1 MISIL
6 LGAVALVL
14 LLFLLYGF
22 TGSDP
27 KLLAKLMR
35 YGAVGALAAAAL
47 FFAYLDRVGMAMLF
61 GSMAYGMFTGGRVW
75 PGGWPFWHVP
85 GGGGGRSAGGQTTT
99 VRTEWLEVELDH
111 DTGAMRGRVLKGAH
125 TGTTLDRMPAD
136 AVIAL
141 YREASATDPESGR
154 LLEAYLDRTV
164 GADWRS
170 RASSGNSGSSQ
181 SRSRSDSGMSREEA
195 YRVLGLAPGAGEEEI
210 RAAHRKLILQIH
222 PDRGGTSYLAAK
234 INEAK
239 DVLLGN

>member
-6 LGAVALVL
+6 LGALALVL

-47 FFAYLDRVGMAMLF
+47 FFACLDRVGMAMLF

-85 GGGGGRSAGGQTTT
+85 GGGGAGSASGQTTT
-99 VRTEWLEVELDH
+99 VRTEWLEMELDH
-111 DTGAMRGRVLKGAH
+111 DTGAMRGRVLKGVH
-125 TGTTLDRMPAD
+125 SGTTLDRMSAD

-170 RASSGNSGSSQ
+170 RASSGQSQ
-181 SRSRSDSGMSREEA
+181 SRNRARADSGMSREEA

-210 RAAHRKLILQIH
+210 RAAHKKLMLQIH

-239 DVLLGN
+239 DVLLG

>member
-6 LGAVALVL
+6 LGALALVL

-35 YGAVGALAAAAL
+35 YGAVGALATAAL
-47 FFAYLDRVGMAMLF
+47 FFAYLDRVGMAMLL

-85 GGGGGRSAGGQTTT
+85 GGGGARSAGGQTTT
-99 VRTEWLEVELDH
+99 VRTEWLEMELDH

-125 TGTTLDRMPAD
+125 SGTTLDRMPAD

-141 YREASATDPESGR
+141 YREASATDPETGR

-170 RASSGNSGSSQ
+170 QTSSGQSQ
-181 SRSRSDSGMSREEA
+181 SRNRARADSGMSREEA
-195 YRVLGLAPGAGEEEI
+195 YRVLGLAPGASEAEI
-210 RAAHRKLILQIH
+210 RAAHKKLMLQIH

-239 DVLLGN
+239 DVLLG